1 MKFPSGAGAKFSYPQ
16 PGEKGNSDLKARLR
30 QCENR
35 LRVLVVDDD
44 ALFGALVCRMLKK
57 VGGAAVAM
65 SDPEEALRRV
75 SKSPDEF
82 DVIITDQ
89 IMPEKNGLD
98 LAAAIRELRPDVP
111 IILLTGNENFA
122 PLNGENG
129 DDISLCLSKPINMK
143 VLAEAVRDVTAAMSY
158 QE

>member
-1 MKFPSGAGAKFSYPQ
+1 MARICVIDDQAVIRESVEAALMRADHSVEAYADARAALEAVQRTRF
-16 PGEKGNSDLKARLR
+16 DL
-30 QCENR
+30 
-35 LRVLVVDDD
+35 V
-44 ALFGALVCRMLKK
+44 
-57 VGGAAVAM
+57 
-65 SDPEEALRRV
+65 
-75 SKSPDEF
+75 
-82 DVIITDQ
+82 ITDQ